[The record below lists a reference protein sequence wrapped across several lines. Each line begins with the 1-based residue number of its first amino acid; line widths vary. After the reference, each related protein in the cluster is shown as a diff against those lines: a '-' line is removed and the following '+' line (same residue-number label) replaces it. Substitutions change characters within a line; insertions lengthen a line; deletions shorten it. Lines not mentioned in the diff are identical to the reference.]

1 MEKYPIYKASVA
13 LDGTGMYVVS
23 LVEEPAVDSYFLA
36 FSKEVKPLEFAIE
49 NEEQHIIKG
58 VVMRCDYPILRQN
71 EAGQYYYL
79 VFDKDTI
86 EMMAQKFFK
95 DNNQENVDIQHSFN
109 LIEGIELQQM
119 FMSDKE
125 NGINPKGF
133 ENIEDHSLFAV
144 YKVTDPALWEKVK
157 TGEWGFSLAGRFE
170 LNEEDPEEKE
180 VWDLIK
186 QLEAL
191 LK

>member
-125 NGINPKGF
+125 HGINPQGF

-144 YKVTDPALWEKVK
+144 YKVTDEALWDKVK